1 MRRMVEKLL
10 RQFGREL
17 AVQGTAE
24 AQKVFG
30 LLQPLTGSHQRL
42 AKAQRG
48 VLGLEN
54 PGQYLYIGPV
64 EPEPRPGDQIRA
76 GEKAYMVRTSE
87 LIYGAGGPVYCW
99 AMCVEKGGGDDWAMN
114 A

>member
-1 MRRMVEKLL
+1 MVEKLL

-17 AVQGTAE
+17 SVQGQTE
-24 AQKVFG
+24 EMQVFG

-42 AKAQRG
+42 AQAHRG

-54 PGQYLYIGPV
+54 PAQYLYIGPV
-64 EPEPRPGDQIRA
+64 EPEPKPGERILA
-76 GEKAYMVRTSE
+76 GKKAYIVRTSE